1 MDKKRTKN
9 RRRQKRYQV
18 GSGVFV
24 VLDPAGHSFKLGTMI
39 DISKGGL
46 ALQYMDVIEATSTYS
61 ELDIFVSGHGVLIWR
76 LPFTVVS
83 QTAFQEPNPFYS
95 FISRRMGVK
104 FDALS
109 DAKYAKL
116 SSFIQTYS
124 IPEAFPDN
132 PA

>member
-1 MDKKRTKN
+1 MEKRTTN

-24 VLDPAGHSFKLGTMI
+24 ILNPAGDSFKLGTMV
-39 DISKGGL
+39 DISKSGL
-46 ALQYMDVIEATSTYS
+46 ALRYMDVIDSTINFS
-61 ELDIFVSGHGVLIWR
+61 ELDIFVSGQGVLIWR

-83 QTAFQEPNPFYS
+83 QTAFQSPNPFYS

-104 FDALS
+104 FNLLS
-109 DAKYAKL
+109 DVKHARL
-116 SSFIQTYS
+116 SSFIQTYG
-124 IPEAFPDN
+124 IQEAFPDN